1 MADSSAAEEMGM
13 RVRCGSRAD
22 GAEMRMMTVRLKRER
37 EGSGKREKA
46 LYSQTK
52 IAAITGDE
60 RTLAGKGETR
70 VR

>member
-22 GAEMRMMTVRLKRER
+22 GAEMRMMTVRLKR